1 MALDL
6 EEQEQVDELK
16 ALWKKYGAYIT
27 RGVIAFFVL
36 YGLFQGWGYYQT
48 KQSLGA
54 SELYQSIVVLDEKNT
69 KDILEKSQKLIDDFS
84 GTPYAGRAAILFAKA
99 SYLDGNKDK
108 AKEKLDWAT
117 SHAKESAT
125 ESIALIQLG
134 QILVEEKNY
143 EDALKKVNDVENE
156 GYLGLSNDLKG
167 DILNAM
173 GKKEEA
179 KKAYQEALKRFGPKD
194 PYAKF
199 TQEKLE
205 SLGV

>member
-16 ALWKKYGAYIT
+16 ALWKKYGSYIT
-27 RGVIAFFVL
+27 KAVIAFFVL
-36 YGLFQGWGYYQT
+36 YGLFQGWGYYQN
-48 KQSLGA
+48 KQSLSA
-54 SELYQSIVVLDEKNT
+54 SEAYQSIVVLDEKNT
-69 KDILEKSQKLIDDFS
+69 KDIMQKAENLIDNYG

-99 SYLDGNKDK
+99 SYAEGSKDK
-108 AKEKLDWAT
+108 AKEKLAWAS

-125 ESIALIQLG
+125 KSIALIQLG
-134 QILVEEKNY
+134 QILLEEKKY
-143 EDALKKVNDVENE
+143 DEALKKANDVDNE

-167 DILNAM
+167 DVLSAM

-179 KKAYQEALKRFGPKD
+179 KKAYLEALKRFRPKD
-194 PYAKF
+194 PYARF

-205 SLGV
+205 TLGV

>member
-16 ALWKKYGAYIT
+16 ALWKKYGNYIT

-48 KQSLGA
+48 KQSQGA
-54 SELYQSIVVLDEKNT
+54 SEIYQSIVVLDEKNT
-69 KDILEKSQKLIDDFS
+69 KDILEKSQKLLDDYS

-99 SYLDGNKDK
+99 SYLEGNKDK
-108 AKEKLDWAT
+108 AKEKLEWAS
-117 SHAKESAT
+117 SHASESAT

-134 QILVEEKNY
+134 QILVEEKKY
-143 EDALKKVNDVENE
+143 EDALKKANDVDNE

-194 PYAKF
+194 PYAKL

>member
-69 KDILEKSQKLIDDFS
+69 KDILEKSQKLMDDFS

-99 SYLDGNKDK
+99 SYLEGNKDK

-134 QILVEEKNY
+134 QILVEEKKY
-143 EDALKKVNDVENE
+143 EDALKKVNEVDNE

-167 DILNAM
+167 DVLNAM

-179 KKAYQEALKRFGPKD
+179 KKAYLEALKRFGPKD

>member
-16 ALWKKYGAYIT
+16 ALWKKYGDYIT
-27 RGVIAFFVL
+27 KGAIAFFVL

-54 SELYQSIVVLDEKNT
+54 SELYQSIVVLDEKNS
-69 KDILEKSQKLIDDFS
+69 KEIIEKSQRLIDEYS

-99 SYLDGNKDK
+99 SYAEGLKDK
-108 AKEKLDWAT
+108 AKEKLEWA
-117 SHAKESAT
+117 SGHAKESAT

-134 QILVEEKNY
+134 QILLEEKKY
-143 EDALKKVNDVENE
+143 DEALKKANAVDNE
-156 GYLGLSNDLKG
+156 GYLGLYNDLKG
-167 DILNAM
+167 DVLNAM
-173 GKKEEA
+173 GKKEDA
-179 KKAYQEALKRFGPKD
+179 KKAYLEALKRFGPKD
-194 PYAKF
+194 SYARF

>member
-16 ALWKKYGAYIT
+16 ALWKKYGSYVTKGA
-27 RGVIAFFVL
+27 IAFFVL
-36 YGLFQGWGYYQT
+36 YALFQGWGYYQN

-54 SELYQSIVVLDEKNT
+54 SELYQSITVMDEKNT
-69 KDILEKSQKLIDDFS
+69 KEIMQKSQSLIDEFS

-99 SYLDGNKDK
+99 SYAEGAKDK
-108 AKEKLDWAT
+108 AKEKLEWA
-117 SHAKESAT
+117 SRHAKESAT

-134 QILVEEKNY
+134 QILVEEKKY
-143 EDALKKVNDVENE
+143 DEALKKANEVDNE

-173 GKKEEA
+173 NKKEDA
-179 KKAYQEALKRFGPKD
+179 KKAYLEALKRFGPKD
-194 PYAKF
+194 PYARF

-205 SLGV
+205 ALGV

>member
-36 YGLFQGWGYYQT
+36 YGLYQGWSYYQT

-69 KDILEKSQKLIDDFS
+69 KDILEKSQKLMDDYS

-108 AKEKLDWAT
+108 AKEKLEWAS

-134 QILVEEKNY
+134 QILVEEKKY

-194 PYAKF
+194 PYARF
-199 TQEKLE
+199 TEEKLE

>member
-16 ALWKKYGAYIT
+16 ALWKKYGNYIT

-36 YGLFQGWGYYQT
+36 YGLYQGWGYYQT

-54 SELYQSIVVLDEKNT
+54 SEAYQSIVVLDEKNT
-69 KDILEKSQKLIDDFS
+69 KEIMQKSQNLIDDFG

-99 SYLDGNKDK
+99 SYLEGLKDK
-108 AKEKLDWAT
+108 AKEKLEWAS

-134 QILVEEKNY
+134 QILVEEKKY
-143 EDALKKVNDVENE
+143 EDALKKVNDVDNE

-173 GKKEEA
+173 GKKDDA

>member
-16 ALWKKYGAYIT
+16 ALWKKYGNYIT

-48 KQSLGA
+48 KQSLAA
-54 SELYQSIVVLDEKNT
+54 SEAYQSIVVLDEKNT
-69 KDILEKSQKLIDDFS
+69 KEIMQKAESLIDAYG

-99 SYLDGNKDK
+99 SYAEGSKDK
-108 AKEKLDWAT
+108 AKEKLEWA
-117 SHAKESAT
+117 SRHAKESAT

-134 QILVEEKNY
+134 QVLLEEKKY
-143 EDALKKVNDVENE
+143 EEALKKANDVDNE
-156 GYLGLSNDLKG
+156 GCLGLANDLKG
-167 DILNAM
+167 DALSAM
-173 GKKEEA
+173 GKKEDA
-179 KKAYQEALKRFGPKD
+179 KKAYLEALKRFGPKD

-205 SLGV
+205 TLGV

>member
-16 ALWKKYGAYIT
+16 ALWKKYDTYIT

-36 YGLFQGWGYYQT
+36 YGFYQGWGYYQI

-54 SELYQSIVVLDEKNT
+54 SEAYQSIVVLDEKNT
-69 KDILEKSQKLIDDFS
+69 KDILLKSQKLMDDYS

-99 SYLDGNKDK
+99 SYLEGNKDK
-108 AKEKLDWAT
+108 AKEKLDWAA

-134 QILVEEKNY
+134 QILVEEKKY
-143 EDALKKVNDVENE
+143 EDALKRVNEVDNE

-194 PYAKF
+194 PYARF
-199 TQEKLE
+199 TEEKLE

>member
-16 ALWKKYGAYIT
+16 ALWKKYGNYIT
-27 RGVIAFFVL
+27 KGVIAFFAL

-54 SELYQSIVVLDEKNT
+54 SEAYQSIVVLDEKNT
-69 KDILEKSQKLIDDFS
+69 KEIMQKSQNLIDDFG

-99 SYLDGNKDK
+99 SYLEGLKDK
-108 AKEKLDWAT
+108 AKEKLEWA
-117 SHAKESAT
+117 SNHAKESAT

-134 QILVEEKNY
+134 QILVEEKKY
-143 EDALKKVNDVENE
+143 EDALKKVNDVDNE

-173 GKKEEA
+173 GKKDDA

>member
-16 ALWKKYGAYIT
+16 ALWKKYGSYVTKGA
-27 RGVIAFFVL
+27 IAFFVL
-36 YGLFQGWGYYQT
+36 YALFQGWGYYQN

-54 SELYQSIVVLDEKNT
+54 SELYQSITVMDEKNT
-69 KDILEKSQKLIDDFS
+69 KEIMQKSQSLIDEYS

-99 SYLDGNKDK
+99 SYAEGAKDK
-108 AKEKLDWAT
+108 AKEKLEWA
-117 SHAKESAT
+117 SRHAKESAT

-134 QILVEEKNY
+134 QILVEEKKY
-143 EDALKKVNDVENE
+143 DEALKKANEVDNE
-156 GYLGLSNDLKG
+156 GYLGLANDLKG

-173 GKKEEA
+173 NKKEDA
-179 KKAYQEALKRFGPKD
+179 KKAYLEALKRFGPKD
-194 PYAKF
+194 PYARF

-205 SLGV
+205 ALGV

>member
-16 ALWKKYGAYIT
+16 AYWKKYGNYIT
-27 RGVIAFFVL
+27 KGAITFFVL

-48 KQSLGA
+48 KQSLSA

-69 KDILEKSQKLIDDFS
+69 KDIMQKSQSLMDDYS

-99 SYLDGNKDK
+99 SFAEGLKDK
-108 AKEKLDWAT
+108 AKEKLEWAA
-117 SHAKESAT
+117 SHAKESGT

-134 QILVEEKNY
+134 QMLVEEKKY
-143 EDALKKVNDVENE
+143 DEALKKANDVDNE

-173 GKKEEA
+173 GKKEDA

-194 PYAKF
+194 PYARF

-205 SLGV
+205 TLGV

>member
-16 ALWKKYGAYIT
+16 ALWKKYGNYIT

-36 YGLFQGWGYYQT
+36 YGLYQGWGYYQT

-69 KDILEKSQKLIDDFS
+69 KDILEKSQKLMDDYS

-99 SYLDGNKDK
+99 SYLEGNKDK

-117 SHAKESAT
+117 RHAKEFAT

-134 QILVEEKNY
+134 QILVEEKKY
-143 EDALKKVNDVENE
+143 EDALKRVNEVDNE

>member
-16 ALWKKYGAYIT
+16 AYWKKYGNYIT
-27 RGVIAFFVL
+27 KGAIAFFVL

-48 KQSLGA
+48 KQSLSA

-69 KDILEKSQKLIDDFS
+69 KDIMQKSQSLMDDYS

-99 SYLDGNKDK
+99 SFAEGLKDK
-108 AKEKLDWAT
+108 AKEKLEWAS

-125 ESIALIQLG
+125 ESIALIRLG
-134 QILVEEKNY
+134 QILVEEKKY
-143 EDALKKVNDVENE
+143 DEALKKANAVDNE

-173 GKKEEA
+173 GKKEDA

-194 PYAKF
+194 PYARF

>member
-54 SELYQSIVVLDEKNT
+54 SELYQGIVVLDEKNT
-69 KDILEKSQKLIDDFS
+69 KDILEKSQKLMDDFS

-99 SYLDGNKDK
+99 SYLEGNKDK

-125 ESIALIQLG
+125 ESVALIQLG
-134 QILVEEKNY
+134 QILVEEKKY
-143 EDALKKVNDVENE
+143 EDALKRVNEVDNE

>member
-16 ALWKKYGAYIT
+16 AFWKKYGNYIIK
-27 RGVIAFFVL
+27 GAIAFFVL

-48 KQSLGA
+48 KQSLSA

-69 KDILEKSQKLIDDFS
+69 KEIMQKSQSLMDDYS

-99 SYLDGNKDK
+99 SFAEGAKDK
-108 AKEKLDWAT
+108 AKEKLEWAST
-117 SHAKESAT
+117 HAKESAT

-134 QILVEEKNY
+134 QILVEEKKY
-143 EDALKKVNDVENE
+143 DEALKKSNDVDNE
-156 GYLGLSNDLKG
+156 GYLGLANDLKG
-167 DILNAM
+167 DVLNAM
-173 GKKEEA
+173 GKKEDA

-194 PYAKF
+194 PYARF

>member
-16 ALWKKYGAYIT
+16 AHWKKYGNYIT
-27 RGVIAFFVL
+27 KGAIAFFVL

-54 SELYQSIVVLDEKNT
+54 SELYQSIVVMDEKNT
-69 KDILEKSQKLIDDFS
+69 KEIMQKSQSLMDDYS
-84 GTPYAGRAAILFAKA
+84 GAPYAGRAAILFAKA
-99 SYLDGNKDK
+99 SYAEGAKDK
-108 AKEKLDWAT
+108 AKEKLDWA
-117 SHAKESAT
+117 SHNAKESAT

-134 QILVEEKNY
+134 QLLVEEKKY
-143 EDALKKVNDVENE
+143 DEALKKANDVDNE
-156 GYLGLSNDLKG
+156 GYLGLANDLKG

-173 GKKEEA
+173 GKKDEA

-194 PYAKF
+194 PYARF

>member
-16 ALWKKYGAYIT
+16 ALWKKYGNYIT

-48 KQSLGA
+48 KQSLAA

-69 KDILEKSQKLIDDFS
+69 KDILQKSQKLMDDYS

-99 SYLDGNKDK
+99 SYAEGLKDK
-108 AKEKLDWAT
+108 AKEKLEWA
-117 SHAKESAT
+117 SNHAKESAT

-134 QILVEEKNY
+134 QILVEEKKY
-143 EDALKKVNDVENE
+143 EDALKRVNEVDNE

-179 KKAYQEALKRFGPKD
+179 KKAYQEALKRVGPKD
-194 PYAKF
+194 PSAKF

>member
-16 ALWKKYGAYIT
+16 ALWKKYGTYIT

-69 KDILEKSQKLIDDFS
+69 KDILEKSQKLMDDYS

-99 SYLDGNKDK
+99 SYLEGNKDK
-108 AKEKLDWAT
+108 AKEKLDWAR

-134 QILVEEKNY
+134 QILVEEKKY
-143 EDALKKVNDVENE
+143 EDALKKVNEVDNE

>member
-16 ALWKKYGAYIT
+16 ALWKKYGNYIT
-27 RGVIAFFVL
+27 RGAIAFFVL
-36 YGLFQGWGYYQT
+36 YGLFQGWGYYQN
-48 KQSLGA
+48 KQSLSA

-69 KDILEKSQKLIDDFS
+69 KEIIEKSQRLIDDYS

-99 SYLDGNKDK
+99 SYADGAKDK
-108 AKEKLDWAT
+108 AKEKLEWA
-117 SHAKESAT
+117 SGHAKESAT

-134 QILVEEKNY
+134 QILLEEKKY
-143 EDALKKVNDVENE
+143 DEALKKANAVDNE

-167 DILNAM
+167 DVLNAM
-173 GKKEEA
+173 GKKEDA
-179 KKAYQEALKRFGPKD
+179 KKAYLEALKRFGPKD
-194 PYAKF
+194 SYARF

>member
-16 ALWKKYGAYIT
+16 ALWKKYGTYIT

-134 QILVEEKNY
+134 QILVEEKKY
-143 EDALKKVNDVENE
+143 EDALKRVNEVDNE

-179 KKAYQEALKRFGPKD
+179 KKAYLEALKRFGPKD

-205 SLGV
+205 SLWV

>member
-16 ALWKKYGAYIT
+16 ALWKKYGNYIT

-36 YGLFQGWGYYQT
+36 YGLYQGWGYYQT
-48 KQSLGA
+48 KQSLAA
-54 SELYQSIVVLDEKNT
+54 SELYQSIVVLEEKNT
-69 KDILEKSQKLIDDFS
+69 KDIMQK
-84 GTPYAGRAAILFAKA
+84 AGRAAILFAKA
-99 SYLDGNKDK
+99 SYAEGLKDK
-108 AKEKLDWAT
+108 AKEKLEWAS

-134 QILVEEKNY
+134 QILVEEKKY
-143 EDALKKVNDVENE
+143 EDALKKANDVDNE

-194 PYAKF
+194 PYARF
-199 TQEKLE
+199 TEEKLE

>member
-16 ALWKKYGAYIT
+16 ALWKKYGTYIS

-48 KQSLGA
+48 NQSLGA
-54 SELYQSIVVLDEKNT
+54 SELYQSIAVLDEKNT
-69 KDILEKSQKLIDDFS
+69 KDILEKSQKIIDDYS
-84 GTPYAGRAAILFAKA
+84 ETPYAGRAAILSAKA
-99 SYLDGNKDK
+99 SYRDGNKDK
-108 AKEKLDWAT
+108 AKEKLAWAS

-134 QILVEEKNY
+134 QILVEEKKY
-143 EDALKKVNDVENE
+143 EDALKKANDVDNE

-167 DILNAM
+167 DILIAM

>member
-16 ALWKKYGAYIT
+16 ALWKKYGSYIT
-27 RGVIAFFVL
+27 KGAIAFFVL
-36 YGLFQGWGYYQT
+36 YGLFQGWGYYQN
-48 KQSLGA
+48 KQSLNA
-54 SELYQSIVVLDEKNT
+54 SELYQSISVLDEKNT
-69 KDILEKSQKLIDDFS
+69 KEIMQKTQKLIDDYS

-99 SYLDGNKDK
+99 SYAEGSKDK
-108 AKEKLDWAT
+108 AKEKLEWA
-117 SHAKESAT
+117 SKHAKESAT

-134 QILVEEKNY
+134 QILL
-143 EDALKKVNDVENE
+143 EDKKYDEALKKANDVDNE

-173 GKKEEA
+173 NKKEDA
-179 KKAYQEALKRFGPKD
+179 KKAYLEALKRFGPKD
-194 PYAKF
+194 PYARF

-205 SLGV
+205 ALGV

>member
-16 ALWKKYGAYIT
+16 ALWKKYGSYIT
-27 RGVIAFFVL
+27 KGAIVFFVI
-36 YGLFQGWGYYQT
+36 YGLFQGWSYYQN

-69 KDILEKSQKLIDDFS
+69 KEIMQKSQKLIDEYS

-99 SYLDGNKDK
+99 SYAEGQKDK
-108 AKEKLDWAT
+108 AKEKLEWA
-117 SHAKESAT
+117 SNHAKESAS

-134 QILVEEKNY
+134 QLLLEEKKY
-143 EDALKKVNDVENE
+143 EEALKKANAVDNE
-156 GYLGLSNDLKG
+156 GYLGLAHDLKG
-167 DILNAM
+167 DVFNAM
-173 GKKEEA
+173 DKKEEA
-179 KKAYQEALKRFGPKD
+179 KKAYLEALKRFGPKD

-205 SLGV
+205 ALGV

>member
-16 ALWKKYGAYIT
+16 ALWKKYDTYIT

-48 KQSLGA
+48 KQSQGA
-54 SELYQSIVVLDEKNT
+54 SELYQSIVILDEKNT
-69 KDILEKSQKLIDDFS
+69 KDILEKSQKLMDDYS

-99 SYLDGNKDK
+99 SYLEGNNDK
-108 AKEKLDWAT
+108 AKEKLAWAT

-134 QILVEEKNY
+134 QILVEEKKY
-143 EDALKKVNDVENE
+143 EDALKRASEVDNE

>member
-36 YGLFQGWGYYQT
+36 YGLYQGWGYYQT
-48 KQSLGA
+48 KQSLSA

-69 KDILEKSQKLIDDFS
+69 KDILEKSQKLMDDYS

-99 SYLDGNKDK
+99 SYLEGSKDK
-108 AKEKLDWAT
+108 AKEKLEWAS

-134 QILVEEKNY
+134 QILVEEKKY
-143 EDALKKVNDVENE
+143 EDALKRINDVDNE

-173 GKKEEA
+173 GKKEDA

>member
-69 KDILEKSQKLIDDFS
+69 KDILEKSQKLMDDYS

-108 AKEKLDWAT
+108 AKEKLEWAT

-134 QILVEEKNY
+134 QILVEEKKY
-143 EDALKKVNDVENE
+143 EDALKRVNDVDNE

-173 GKKEEA
+173 GKKEDA

>member
-16 ALWKKYGAYIT
+16 ALWKKYGVYIT
-27 RGVIAFFVL
+27 RGVITFFVL

-54 SELYQSIVVLDEKNT
+54 SEHYQSIVVLDEKNT
-69 KDILEKSQKLIDDFS
+69 KDILQKSQKLMDDYS

-99 SYLDGNKDK
+99 SYLEGNKDK
-108 AKEKLDWAT
+108 AKEKLEWAS

-134 QILVEEKNY
+134 QILVEEKKY
-143 EDALKKVNDVENE
+143 EDALKKVNDVNNE

-179 KKAYQEALKRFGPKD
+179 KKAYLEALKRFGPKD
-194 PYAKF
+194 PYARF

>member
-16 ALWKKYGAYIT
+16 ALWKKYGTYIT
-27 RGVIAFFVL
+27 KAVIAFFVL
-36 YGLFQGWGYYQT
+36 YGLFQGWGYYQN
-48 KQSLGA
+48 KQSLNA
-54 SELYQSIVVLDEKNT
+54 SEAYQSIVVLDEKNT
-69 KDILEKSQKLIDDFS
+69 KEIMQKAQSLIDAYG

-99 SYLDGNKDK
+99 SYAEGAKDK
-108 AKEKLDWAT
+108 AKEKLEWAS

-134 QILVEEKNY
+134 QILLEEKKY
-143 EDALKKVNDVENE
+143 EEALKKANEVDNE

-167 DILNAM
+167 DVLNAM
-173 GKKEEA
+173 GKKEDA
-179 KKAYQEALKRFGPKD
+179 KKAYLEALKRFGPKD

-205 SLGV
+205 TLGV

>member
-27 RGVIAFFVL
+27 RVVIAFFVL
-36 YGLFQGWGYYQT
+36 YILFQGWGYYQT

-54 SELYQSIVVLDEKNT
+54 SELFQSIVVLDEKNT
-69 KDILEKSQKLIDDFS
+69 KDILEKSQKLMDDYS

-134 QILVEEKNY
+134 QILVEEKKY
-143 EDALKKVNDVENE
+143 EDALKRVNDVDNE